1 MSDDCLVGHMTR
13 WGNVPSDISQTSIEF
28 ALGHLNIYGFAV
40 WANTVADDHLS
51 EIYFSFT
58 NLSNIKL
65 TIKNTRTKY
74 TLFFLFTTL
83 ILSLPNRSIGSFLRV
98 HRLTVVNSTSL
109 LGLQDCSSIISR
121 SSSRIILL
129 STLHGLQP
137 PSRIVLLSTFLDI
150 SPIHLLG

>member
-13 WGNVPSDISQTSIEF
+13 WGNVPSDISETSIEF

-40 WANTVADDHLS
+40 WADTVADDHLS

-83 ILSLPNRSIGSFLRV
+83 VLSLPNRSIGSFLRV
-98 HRLTVVNSTSL
+98 HKPNHHIESAEYNLCYLKYTKVQIFYENQITFDHQPVSCDPAKLWPCQSNFGITR
-109 LGLQDCSSIISR
+109 GLS
-121 SSSRIILL
+121 
-129 STLHGLQP
+129 
-137 PSRIVLLSTFLDI
+137 
-150 SPIHLLG
+150 